1 MQSLLL
7 ETKLGNITPLKFTSI
22 LIDNYY
28 SSQLYQTAKFDVFP
42 SNCHKSASVNSLALE
57 SVDYRFLLSGSGDSS
72 IKLWDL
78 HQRDEVRKE
87 NEVDAKL
94 NAIHH
99 PSKFDTFDYDNPVT
113 VFSNVAI
120 MPAREFHK
128 FGIST
133 IQWWPFDTGLF
144 VSSSFDHTVKVWDT
158 NELTPVF
165 SFNLNN
171 RVYSIDVCGDSSLIA
186 AASDQPF
193 VRLLDMRSS
202 SSAHTLRGHKGKT
215 LSVKWHPINSNLLA
229 SGGYDGEVR
238 IWDIRRSSNLL
249 CRLDMLTT
257 NTSNSLSR
265 QEANLTQQS
274 VKAHSGPVNGLCW
287 DESGSTLFTAGNDDK
302 IRVWDMISTPYPPVN
317 KLINFGPLT
326 RNKYPQTIPIL
337 LNPSGESEL
346 QHLVFPSESGEVLIF
361 RTVDG
366 KLVNRLIRRGT
377 KNVGRTCSMCNGGP
391 FTATYYCGTV
401 DGEILCWKPFWDKID
416 PEEVLDLEEE
426 KGTGVTSDDGVDV
439 DEILLKKHTLAL
451 KAQELKKSMEY

>member
-7 ETKLGNITPLKFTSI
+7 ETKLGTITPLKFANIIT
-22 LIDNYY
+22 DNYY
-28 SSQLYQTAKFDVFP
+28 SSQLYQTAKYDVFP
-42 SNCHKSASVNSLALE
+42 SNCHKNALVNCLSLE

-78 HQRDEVRKE
+78 HQQEQIRTE

-94 NAIHH
+94 NKIHH
-99 PSKFDTFDYDNPVT
+99 PRRFDTFDHDNPVT
-113 VFSNVAI
+113 AFANVAI

-128 FGIST
+128 FGVSALE
-133 IQWWPFDTGLF
+133 WWPFDTGLF
-144 VSSSFDHTVKVWDT
+144 VSSSFDHSVKVWDT
-158 NELTPVF
+158 NELVPVY

-171 RVYSIDVCGDSSLIA
+171 RVYSIDVSGENSLIA
-186 AASDQPF
+186 TASDQPF
-193 VRLLDMRSS
+193 IRLLDMRST
-202 SSAHTLRGHKGKT
+202 SSAHTLKGHKGKT
-215 LSVKWHPINSNLLA
+215 LSVKWHPVNQNLLA

-238 IWDIRRSSNLL
+238 IWDIRQSRNLL

-257 NTSNSLSR
+257 NTSTSSSSPSSVV
-265 QEANLTQQS
+265 EANLTQQS
-274 VKAHSGPVNGLCW
+274 VKAHLGPVNGLIW
-287 DESGSTLFTAGNDDK
+287 DEAGSSLFTAGNDDK

-326 RNKYPQTIPIL
+326 RNKYPQTTPIL
-337 LNPSGESEL
+337 LNPSGETEL
-346 QHLVFPSESGEVLIF
+346 QYLLFPSESGEVLIF
-361 RTVDG
+361 RTIDG

-401 DGEILCWKPFWDKID
+401 DGEILCWKPFWDTVD
-416 PEEVLDLEEE
+416 PEEVVDIMERETHL
-426 KGTGVTSDDGVDV
+426 GVDV
-439 DEILLKKHTLAL
+439 DEVLLRKHTLAL

>member
-7 ETKLGNITPLKFTSI
+7 EQKLGNISPLKFATI
-22 LIDNYY
+22 ITDNYY
-28 SSQLYQTAKFDVFP
+28 SSQLYQTAKYDVFS
-42 SNCHKSASVNSLALE
+42 SNCHRNALVNSLALE

-78 HQRDEVRKE
+78 HQQEKVRQE

-94 NAIHH
+94 NKVHH

-113 VFSNVAI
+113 TFANVAI

-128 FGIST
+128 FGISAL
-133 IQWWPFDTGLF
+133 QWWPFDTGLF
-144 VSSSFDHTVKVWDT
+144 VSASFDHTVKVWDT
-158 NELTPVF
+158 NELVPVY

-171 RVYSIDVCGDSSLIA
+171 RVYSIDVCGETSLIA
-186 AASDQPF
+186 TASDQPF
-193 VRLLDMRSS
+193 IRLLDMRST

-215 LSVKWHPINSNLLA
+215 LSVKWHPINENLLA

-238 IWDIRRSSNLL
+238 IWDIRRSKNLL
-249 CRLDMLTT
+249 CRLDMLAT
-257 NTSNSLSR
+257 NTWKSSSGP
-265 QEANLTQQS
+265 EANLTQQS
-274 VKAHSGPVNGLCW
+274 VKAHLGPVNGLVW
-287 DESGSTLFTAGNDDK
+287 DESGTSLFTAGNDDK
-302 IRVWDMISTPYPPVN
+302 IRVWDMVSTPYPPVN

-326 RNKYPQTIPIL
+326 RNKYPQTTPIL
-337 LNPSGESEL
+337 LNPNGETEL
-346 QHLVFPSESGEVLIF
+346 QYLLFPSESGEVLIF
-361 RTVDG
+361 RTIDG

-391 FTATYYCGTV
+391 FTATYYCGTI
-401 DGEILCWKPFWDKID
+401 DGEILCWKPFWDIVD
-416 PEEVLDLEEE
+416 PGEIVDFGEENDGGGDL
-426 KGTGVTSDDGVDV
+426 DV

>member
-7 ETKLGNITPLKFTSI
+7 EQKLGNITPLKFSTI
-22 LIDNYY
+22 ITDNYY
-28 SSQLYQTAKFDVFP
+28 ASQLYQTAKYDVFP
-42 SNCHKSASVNSLALE
+42 TNCHKNALVNSLALE

-78 HQRDEVRKE
+78 HQQDEVRKE

-94 NAIHH
+94 NRIHH

-113 VFSNVAI
+113 SFANVAI

-128 FGIST
+128 FGVSA

-165 SFNLNN
+165 SFNLHN
-171 RVYSIDVCGDSSLIA
+171 RVYSIDVCGESSLIA
-186 AASDQPF
+186 TASDQPF
-193 VRLLDMRSS
+193 IRLLDMRST

-215 LSVKWHPINSNLLA
+215 LSVKWHPINENLLA

-238 IWDIRRSSNLL
+238 IWDIRRSQNLL

-257 NTSNSLSR
+257 NTAKPSSR
-265 QEANLTQQS
+265 LNESILKQQS
-274 VKAHSGPVNGLCW
+274 VKAHLGPVNGLCW
-287 DESGSTLFTAGNDDK
+287 DELGSTLFSAGNDDK

-326 RNKYPQTIPIL
+326 RNKHPQTTPIL
-337 LNPSGESEL
+337 LNPNGETEVQYL
-346 QHLVFPSESGEVLIF
+346 LFPSESGEVLIY

-401 DGEILCWKPFWDKID
+401 DGEILCWKPFWDKLD
-416 PEEVLDLEEE
+416 PEDVVDLAEEE
-426 KGTGVTSDDGVDV
+426 EGAAIGDLDAEEV
-439 DEILLKKHTLAL
+439 LLKKHTLAL